1 MAARWEQITELFKQT
16 AQEVTST
23 PSSWRAFL
31 TSACRNYRLPF
42 DEQLLIYA
50 QRPYATA
57 VLEIERWNQRFGRW
71 VNRGAKG
78 IAVFDRERPHRLRYY
93 FDMADTHETRM
104 SRPVPLWQVRP
115 EYEQDVVETL
125 ENSFGELEHRE
136 DFGDALLSAA
146 RNAVEDNMGDYLAEL
161 ELLIQGSLLEELDED
176 NLTLQFR
183 TLVGNSV
190 AAMLL
195 ARCGIDPLYYLEDE
209 DFQEIGNFNIPET
222 RNALGVATRDI
233 ARMCLDEIART
244 VLSLERQAQIENCT
258 LANLS
263 TNLYAE
269 AREPETPPERSQHN
283 GSDLHYA
290 GGLPAAQSAAAPG
303 EIDASGQVR
312 PDAETIFTG
321 ASENYL
327 HQPADQRQAEQPSG
341 EDPAERPAPDG
352 GNRGADGESRG
363 RDGGTESQRSD
374 KVGADDEQH
383 PERGGG
389 NGAGGA
395 DLQLNTPQDNRDIQ
409 RPSQESQQMSLFDF
423 AAFQQ
428 PAQAEGTVQPS
439 IFPHPALPQQVIDE
453 ALCIGANDQNS
464 RLIICAYF
472 KKDKPDNAQF
482 LVEHYGENGAGFY
495 LDGRQYAIWY
505 NAEGIRIAQGESAQ
519 RSSAILIPWEQA
531 AARIRELLDLGRYMP
546 QSELDQV
553 DHYEI
558 NVLADRLLM
567 MFRDIEDEDKRFF
580 PSLRAA
586 YEKPKGFPEAVEEIA
601 GLLSREDGLQTIISE
616 YRIFAAAYQE
626 NPDIMRFHFHR
637 PRKLLKQLSDLQ
649 REPLHFT
656 AAEGYDPQRRFF
668 ISGDEI
674 DNLLRGGKRSTD
686 YRLAVYSF
694 YRNHTERKD
703 RENFL
708 KHYHGEYSGYSGGND
723 DVTYQL
729 SRGVSFSHGDLTRP
743 YAKVELKWNAVEKRV
758 SAMIA
763 QGQFLTDDDRAAM
776 PQYEKHQLARNIRA
790 FFENVPQE
798 QPHPY
803 PFGFDYW
810 DAVKLIEPQL
820 DDLARVEEI
829 YQMMVPIL
837 EATPQDDRMYALRR
851 QAFENL
857 AAFRQGTFTL
867 FAEHKE
873 PVAPTMPQKKAYD
886 LGYGHLGNGLT
897 VWNRLE
903 EEHGDYKT
911 VAHIALDR
919 TVQIYDEEMP
929 QTVREEIQRIAD
941 TSEMT
946 ISVTQ
951 DAPVFAVPPRV
962 QEPPQKEEPADP
974 YPELAAQV
982 LRFVGEFDGSRMDYG
997 EDDAQAV
1004 ENIARQLHDPV
1015 QREEIRRLLQSF
1027 LDHADP
1033 EEEIA
1038 VDITLC
1044 MEQIAELP
1052 TALTPEQAQIEEIA
1066 GYLEEAG
1073 YAASSELVEE
1083 GLMDYRA
1090 HGGKGNSQDVAD
1102 FIEREFLSEEPEL
1115 ASLEIAKE
1123 FINDFCV
1130 AEYGSPA
1137 DFSDLE
1143 KVGIAYT
1150 TVTDEEIPIQV
1161 NADLVHYRIERY
1173 LDGQFLER
1181 RQYESLDELIQ
1192 NELAEL
1198 DFDDLI
1204 SVSDAE
1210 LESIGATLEQGS
1222 DDYRLLSRLKADC
1235 EYFLGYGG
1243 RAEKHLWAGSVR
1255 EQIAKMRE
1263 LYDALPEKPE
1273 WLTPEDIDR
1282 YAQCMEPPYEV
1293 VVYHHFENGFDE
1305 RLDYQTLA
1313 GAEQAAQKYVAGT
1326 MEGEDGF
1333 AYDGAGIY
1341 DLQENRW
1348 LRVYG
1353 KFPDERAMEQSAQAL
1368 AEEQQR
1374 ENEPVRTKVEEPAA
1388 YADLAGKELT
1398 MDGHRF
1404 VVERVSDVSGDV
1416 TLRDL
1421 TFEESVGFPI
1431 NRIEDI
1437 DTVRRLIAEQEPPKQ
1452 EEPVKLRSVV
1462 IDLTAPAQ
1470 EETPA
1475 KKEELP
1481 APPPARRE
1489 KVSPF
1494 VLHPEIPSSERH
1506 NFRITD
1512 DHLGEGGAKTKFK
1525 NNVAAIRTLKEIE
1538 FDDRLATPEEQEI
1551 LSRYVGWGGLP
1562 QAFDENNEQWAD
1574 EFAELYGLLSPEE
1587 YEAAKATTLNAH
1599 YTSPTVVKAI
1609 YQAVE
1614 NMGFRTGNILE
1625 PSCGIGNFFGLVPE
1639 SMSESNL
1646 YGVELDS
1653 ISGRIAK
1660 QLYPKADITV
1670 AGFETTDRR
1679 DFYDLA
1685 VGNVPFGQYQVN
1697 DPAYNKL
1704 GFSIHNYF
1712 FAKALDQVRPGGVVA
1727 FVTSRYTMDAKDS
1740 TVRRYLAQRA
1750 ELLGAIRLPNNAFKT
1765 NAGTEV
1771 VSDILFLQKRERP
1784 IEADPDW
1791 TQVGQTED
1799 GFLINQYFIDHPEM
1813 VLGQPMTES
1822 TQYGRR
1828 DYTVAPIEGA
1838 DLAQQLGQAGAHIH
1852 GKITL
1857 RSADQREE
1865 DTPAPDFIPADPTVR
1880 NYSYTLV
1887 DGGIYFR
1894 ENSIMTRAD
1903 LNVTAEDR
1911 VRGMIALRDC
1921 ARSLLEIQMENGSE
1935 EAVQAGQQE
1944 LNRLY
1949 DSFTAQYGLLNSRA
1963 NTSVFSADSSFPL
1976 LCSLEVL
1983 DEQGSLKRKADLF
1996 TKRTIQ
2002 PYRAVTHVDTASEA
2016 LAVSIGEKAQVDL
2029 EYMAQLSDKSEEE
2042 LVRDLQGIIFPVPGK
2057 VEIDGKPHYVTADE
2071 YLSGNVREKLKTA
2084 RQAAEQDPSFAV
2096 NVVALEKM
2104 QPKDLTAGEISV
2116 RLGAAWIPVDVA
2128 EQFTH
2133 ELLQTPFYYK
2143 RHIRVQYSPVTGEWN
2158 ISEKSLDRNNI
2169 RVFNTYGT
2177 KRVNAYKLI
2186 ENTLNLRDVRVFDTV
2201 LDENGKEQ
2209 RVLNKKETAI
2219 AQDKQDQIKEKFQ
2232 EWVWADHARRERLC
2246 TLYNERFNAI
2256 RPREYDGSHLVFAGM
2271 NPEISLRPHQR
2282 NAVARAIYGG
2292 NALFAHVVG
2301 AGKTYE
2307 MIAAAMES
2315 KRLGLSS
2322 KALFV
2327 VPNHIIGD
2335 FASDFL
2341 DLYPGANILVAT
2353 KKDFEKQRRK
2363 KFCARIATGDYDGII
2378 LGHSQFEKIPLSTE
2392 RQQAM
2397 LKRQI
2402 AEVVA
2407 GIQAAK
2413 KQEGSR
2419 FTVKQMEKSKKSLE
2433 AKLKKLH
2440 DQSAKDDVVTFE
2452 ELGVDRLF
2460 IDEADLFK
2468 NLYLYTKMRNVGGIS
2483 QTESLKASD
2492 LYMKCQ
2498 YMDELTGGKGVV
2510 FATGTPVSNSMAELY
2525 TMQRYLQGNLL
2536 KELGLS
2542 HFDAWASQFGE
2553 TVTSM
2558 ELKPEGQGFQQKTRF
2573 SNFYNLPELMAL
2585 FKEVADI
2592 QTADMLNLPVPKA
2605 KYETVVCKP
2614 SDIQKEMVEA
2624 LGRRA
2629 DAVRSGAVDAS
2640 QDNMLLITNDGRKLA
2655 LDQRLLN
2662 PLLPDVE
2669 GSKVNV
2675 CAEKV
2680 FQIWK
2685 DTQKDHLTQLVFC
2698 DLSTPKSDGTFSVYN
2713 DLKEKLVAR
2722 GIPQEEIAFVHSA
2735 ANETQKQQL
2744 FGKVRAGQVRVLLGS
2759 TAKMGAGTNVQDR
2772 LIALHDLDCPWRPR
2786 DLEQRSGRIIRQ
2798 GNQNPEV
2805 QIYRYVT
2812 EGTFDSYLYQMV
2824 ENKQRFISQV
2834 FTSKAP
2840 ARVMQEID
2848 DVVLSYNEI
2857 KALATGNP
2865 QIIERAN
2872 LETEVNKLK
2881 MLQASFLSQ
2890 KYELED
2896 KVLKYY
2902 PQQIQQYEERI
2913 AGTTADIARR
2923 DQNTPAEG
2931 FPPMCV
2937 KEITYTEKAQAGKAL
2952 LDACSQMEST
2962 ERVSVGSYRGFEME
2976 LSYEAFSKEYQVSLK
2991 GALSHRVSLGTDV
3004 FGNITRLDNAL
3015 NGLEQFLESYRG
3027 ALERT
3032 KEQMETAKTEAEKPF
3047 DREAELREKS
3057 QRLAE
3062 LTKLLKLDEKDR
3074 ELLDSAPEEGDD
3086 VPTRKAACRER

>member
-1 MAARWEQITELFKQT
+1 MATRWEQITELFKQA
-16 AQEVTST
+16 AQEVTAN
-23 PSSWRAFL
+23 PSNWRAFL
-31 TSACRNYRLPF
+31 TSSCRNYRLLF

-50 QRPYATA
+50 QRPDATA
-57 VLEIERWNQRFGRW
+57 VLEMERWNRRFGRW

-78 IAVFDRERPHRLRYY
+78 IAVFDRERSHRLRYY
-93 FDMADTHETRM
+93 FDVADTHETRN

-146 RNAVEDNMGDYLAEL
+146 RNAVEDNMGDYLGEL
-161 ELLIQGSLLEELDED
+161 ELLTQGSLLEELDGD

-183 TLVGNSV
+183 ALVGNSV

-195 ARCGIDPLYYLEDE
+195 ARCGIDPLDYLEDE
-209 DFQEIGNFNIPET
+209 DFQEIGNFNTPET
-222 RNALGVATRDI
+222 RNALGVATREI

-244 VLSLERQAQIENCT
+244 VLSLERQAQKENRT
-258 LANLS
+258 LANPPAKQ
-263 TNLYAE
+263 YAE
-269 AREPETPPERSQHN
+269 ANEPENLPERSQHH
-283 GSDLHYA
+283 GSDLHHA
-290 GGLPAAQSAAAPG
+290 GGLFDSQSAAAPG
-303 EIDASGQVR
+303 GADAPGQVR
-312 PDAETIFTG
+312 PDAEALFTG
-321 ASENYL
+321 ASENHL
-327 HQPADQRQAEQPSG
+327 HQPADQREAFQPSG
-341 EDPAERPAPDG
+341 RDPADRPAPDG
-352 GNRGADGESRG
+352 GAGSADGESPG
-363 RDGGTESQRSD
+363 RDGRAESQQSHA
-374 KVGADDEQH
+374 VGGPDEQ
-383 PERGGG
+383 PAQRGGRDG
-389 NGAGGA
+389 FDGA
-395 DLQLNTPQDNRDIQ
+395 DLQLNTPQNNGDIQ

-423 AAFQQ
+423 GEAA
-428 PAQAEGTVQPS
+428 PS
-439 IFPHPALPQQVIDE
+439 
-453 ALCIGANDQNS
+453 
-464 RLIICAYF
+464 
-472 KKDKPDNAQF
+472 
-482 LVEHYGENGAGFY
+482 
-495 LDGRQYAIWY
+495 
-505 NAEGIRIAQGESAQ
+505 
-519 RSSAILIPWEQA
+519 
-531 AARIRELLDLGRYMP
+531 
-546 QSELDQV
+546 
-553 DHYEI
+553 
-558 NVLADRLLM
+558 
-567 MFRDIEDEDKRFF
+567 
-580 PSLRAA
+580 
-586 YEKPKGFPEAVEEIA
+586 
-601 GLLSREDGLQTIISE
+601 
-616 YRIFAAAYQE
+616 
-626 NPDIMRFHFHR
+626 
-637 PRKLLKQLSDLQ
+637 
-649 REPLHFT
+649 
-656 AAEGYDPQRRFF
+656 
-668 ISGDEI
+668 
-674 DNLLRGGKRSTD
+674 
-686 YRLAVYSF
+686 
-694 YRNHTERKD
+694 
-703 RENFL
+703 
-708 KHYHGEYSGYSGGND
+708 
-723 DVTYQL
+723 
-729 SRGVSFSHGDLTRP
+729 
-743 YAKVELKWNAVEKRV
+743 
-758 SAMIA
+758 
-763 QGQFLTDDDRAAM
+763 
-776 PQYEKHQLARNIRA
+776 
-790 FFENVPQE
+790 
-798 QPHPY
+798 
-803 PFGFDYW
+803 
-810 DAVKLIEPQL
+810 
-820 DDLARVEEI
+820 
-829 YQMMVPIL
+829 
-837 EATPQDDRMYALRR
+837 
-851 QAFENL
+851 
-857 AAFRQGTFTL
+857 
-867 FAEHKE
+867 
-873 PVAPTMPQKKAYD
+873 KAYD
-886 LGYGHLGNGLT
+886 LGYGHLGNGVT

-911 VAHIALDR
+911 VAHIAPDR
-919 TVQIYDEEMP
+919 TVTIYEEEMP
-929 QTVREEIQRIAD
+929 QTVRGEIQRIAD

-982 LRFVGEFDGSRMDYG
+982 LRFVGEFDGSRMGYG

-1004 ENIARQLHDPV
+1004 ENIAQQLHDPV

-1027 LDHADP
+1027 LDHADL

-1052 TALTPEQAQIEEIA
+1052 PALTPEQAQIEEIA
-1066 GYLEEAG
+1066 GYLEEAR
-1073 YAASSELVEE
+1073 YAVSSELVEE

-1102 FIEREFLSEEPEL
+1102 FIEREFLSEEPEP

-1123 FINDFCV
+1123 FINDFCE

-1204 SVSDAE
+1204 SVSDGE
-1210 LESIGATLEQGS
+1210 LESIGATPEQGS
-1222 DDYRLLSRLKADC
+1222 DGYFLLSRLKADC
-1235 EYFLGYGG
+1235 DYFLGAGG
-1243 RAEKHLWAGSVR
+1243 RAEKHLWAGNVR

-1263 LYDALPEKPE
+1263 LYVALPDELE
-1273 WLTPEDIDR
+1273 WLTMEDIDR
-1282 YAQCMEPPYEV
+1282 YAQHMEPPFEV

-1313 GAEQAAQKYVAGT
+1313 EAEQAAQKYVAGT

-1353 KFPDERAMEQSAQAL
+1353 NFPDERAIEQSAQAL
-1368 AEEQQR
+1368 ADEQQI
-1374 ENEPVRTKVEEPAA
+1374 ENEPVQTNVEEPAV
-1388 YADLAGKELT
+1388 YEDLVGKELT
-1398 MDGHRF
+1398 MVGHRF
-1404 VVERVSDVSGDV
+1404 VVERVSDVSDDV
-1416 TLRDL
+1416 TLRDV
-1421 TFEESVGFPI
+1421 TFEGNVGFPI
-1431 NRIEDI
+1431 SRVEKVAR
-1437 DTVRRLIAEQEPPKQ
+1437 VRELLQEQEQ
-1452 EEPVKLRSVV
+1452 
-1462 IDLTAPAQ
+1462 AQ
-1470 EETPA
+1470 PQ
-1475 KKEELP
+1475 KEESL
-1481 APPPARRE
+1481 PPPPVGRE
-1489 KVSPF
+1489 KFSPT
-1494 VLHPEIPSSERH
+1494 VLHPEISPEQRH

-1512 DHLGEGGAKTKFK
+1512 DHLGEGGAKTKFH
-1525 NNVAAIRTLKEIE
+1525 NNVAAIQTLKQVEAE
-1538 FDDRLATPEEQEI
+1538 GRLATSEEQEI

-1562 QAFDENNEQWAD
+1562 QAFDGNNPQWAE
-1574 EFAELYGLLSPEE
+1574 EFTQLQKLLSPEE

-1599 YTSPTVVKAI
+1599 YTSPTVIKAI

-1614 NMGFRTGNILE
+1614 NMGFRAGNILE

-1639 SMSESNL
+1639 SMTESKL
-1646 YGVELDS
+1646 YGVELDPLT
-1653 ISGRIAK
+1653 GRIAQ
-1660 QLYPKADITV
+1660 QLYQQSSIAV
-1670 AGFETTDRR
+1670 QGFENTELPDS
-1679 DFYDLA
+1679 FFDLA
-1685 VGNVPFGQYQVN
+1685 IGNVPFGSYTLH
-1697 DPAYNKL
+1697 DKRYDKHHFL
-1704 GFSIHNYF
+1704 IHDYF
-1712 FAKALDQVRPGGVVA
+1712 FAKTLDKVRPGGIVA
-1727 FVTSRYTMDAKDS
+1727 FITSKGTLDKQNPS
-1740 TVRRYLAQRA
+1740 VRKYIAERA
-1750 ELLGAIRLPNNAFKT
+1750 ELIGAIRLPNNAFLA
-1765 NAGTEV
+1765 NAGTQV
-1771 VSDILFLQKRERP
+1771 TTDILFLQKREKLVDVSTP
-1784 IEADPDW
+1784 APDSGLEW
-1791 TQVGQTED
+1791 LHLVQTED
-1799 GFLINQYFIDHPEM
+1799 GVPINQYFLEHPEM
-1813 VLGQPMTES
+1813 MLGQMAFDRSMYGNAKETTCKPLEGES
-1822 TQYGRR
+1822 LSDLLAKAVGNLHAQYTP
-1828 DYTVAPIEGA
+1828 YEIEERE
-1838 DLAQQLGQAGAHIH
+1838 D
-1852 GKITL
+1852 
-1857 RSADQREE
+1857 EE
-1865 DTPAPDFIPADPTVR
+1865 DRSIPADPTVR
-1880 NYSYTLV
+1880 NFSYTVV
-1887 DGGIYFR
+1887 DGVIYYR
-1894 ENSIMTRAD
+1894 EDSRMFPVEVS
-1903 LNVTAEDR
+1903 VTAENR
-1911 VRGMIALRDC
+1911 IRGMIELRDC
-1921 ARSLLEIQMENGSE
+1921 ARSLIEVQMENGSE
-1935 EAVQAGQQE
+1935 EAVQEGQRE

-1963 NTSVFSADSSFPL
+1963 NTSVFSSDSSFPL
-1976 LCSLEVL
+1976 LCSLEIL
-1983 DEQGSLKRKADLF
+1983 DEQGNLKRKADLF

-2002 PYRAVTHVDTASEA
+2002 PYRAVTHVDTAPEA
-2016 LAVSIGEKAQVDL
+2016 LAVSLGEKARVDL
-2029 EYMAQLSDKSEEE
+2029 EYMGSLTGKTQEQLAEE
-2042 LVRDLQGIIFPVPGK
+2042 LRGVIFPVPGE
-2057 VEIDGKPHYVTADE
+2057 VGTNGKPHYVTADE
-2071 YLSGNVREKLKTA
+2071 YLSGNVREKL
-2084 RQAAEQDPSFAV
+2084 RQARAAAEAGSTYAT
-2096 NVVALEKM
+2096 NVEALEKV
-2104 QPKDLTAGEISV
+2104 QPKDLTAGEINV
-2116 RLGAAWIPVDVA
+2116 RLGATWIPENVA

-2143 RHIRVQYSPVTGEWN
+2143 SRIRVRYSPVTGEWN
-2158 ISEKSLDRNNI
+2158 VSEKSLDRSNI

-2186 ENTLNLRDVRVFDTV
+2186 EDTLNLRDVRVFDTV
-2201 LDENGKEQ
+2201 QDENGKEQ

-2232 EWVWADHARRERLC
+2232 EWVWADPARRERLC
-2246 TLYNERFNAI
+2246 GLYNEKFNAI

-2271 NPEISLRPHQR
+2271 NPEITLRPHQR

-2307 MIAAAMES
+2307 MIATAMES

-2353 KKDFEKQRRK
+2353 KRDFEKQRRK

-2378 LGHSQFEKIPLSTE
+2378 LGHSQFEKIPLSPE

-2407 GIQAAK
+2407 GIETAK

-2433 AKLKKLH
+2433 AKLKKLN

-2483 QTESLKASD
+2483 QTESQKASD

-2498 YMDELTGGKGVV
+2498 YMDERTGGKGVV

-2624 LGRRA
+2624 LGQRA

-2662 PLLPDVE
+2662 PLLPDME

-2680 FQIWK
+2680 YQIWK
-2685 DTQKDHLTQLVFC
+2685 NSQKDRLTQLVFC
-2698 DLSTPKSDGTFSVYN
+2698 DLSTPKTDGFFSVYN
-2713 DLKEKLVAR
+2713 ELKDKLVAR

-2735 ANETQKQQL
+2735 ANEAQKQQL

-2881 MLQASFLSQ
+2881 MLRASFLSQ

-2962 ERVSVGSYRGFEME
+2962 EPVSVGSYRGFEME
-2976 LSYEAFSKEYQVSLK
+2976 LSYEVFSKEYQVSLK
-2991 GALSHRVSLGTDV
+2991 GVLSHRVSLGTDV
-3004 FGNITRLDNAL
+3004 FGNITRMDNAL

-3047 DREAELREKS
+3047 PRERELRKKS

-3074 ELLDSAPEEGDD
+3074 ELLDSAPDEGEEA
-3086 VPTRKAACRER
+3086 PTRKVVGRER